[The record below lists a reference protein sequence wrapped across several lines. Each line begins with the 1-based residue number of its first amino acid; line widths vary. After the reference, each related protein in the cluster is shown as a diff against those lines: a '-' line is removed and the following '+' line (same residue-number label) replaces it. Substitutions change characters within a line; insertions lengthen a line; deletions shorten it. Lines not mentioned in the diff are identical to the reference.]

1 MGVRD
6 CRSTH
11 AVRRTS
17 ARLAAVGVLLLLLGS
32 LGWGLG
38 QALASSPSPSPSAE
52 KIVLRVGYVGE
63 PDNLN
68 PFVAQVF
75 PSYLIFSTNYDNL
88 VGIDPATLVPSKETG
103 LARDWSVDADG
114 KTWTFTM
121 RDTAEWQDN
130 GQPVTA
136 QDVVFTYDYIL
147 KNDMSNFTS
156 YTAGI
161 TRVTALDEYTVQM
174 ACSAPKADMLLSLN
188 SIPVLP
194 EHIWAEV
201 PPKLAGTNYPNDPP
215 IVGSGAFQ
223 CVKYKK
229 SNYVIMEA
237 NKGYWRGAPKIDEL
251 IFQCYTNEDT
261 MAQDLKA
268 GTLDACTGL
277 LNTQIQMFKNTPAVK
292 VEPIRI
298 NGYDDVVFNCY
309 EPPAGGKSLGN
320 PVLRDW
326 KFRQALQWA
335 VDKQKIVSV
344 VYYGDARP
352 ADAVITAGYYTN
364 PDWHWSP
371 PADQAYTFDLAKAGE
386 ALTAAGY
393 PLKNGARVD
402 KQGTPITLR
411 LWARQSS
418 PTSQA
423 IGKMLAGWLRQLGL
437 KIDLATLDNGALM
450 AKIFNTDAGTFAPDF
465 DLCIWG
471 WYNGTE
477 PGQGVSY
484 FCTDQINGWSD
495 SAYSNPEFDKLYT
508 LQMHTIDT
516 AKRKAI
522 LDQMQ
527 QIIYEES
534 PYLLL
539 TYFTDT
545 EGWNTAKWTGWVR
558 SPAGYGNVVNQTG
571 LVATYLFVEPKT
583 TAVSTSG
590 GSGGGSSTALWVGV
604 IAVAV
609 VGAVILVLLRRR
621 RSQTMEE

>member
-1 MGVRD
+1 MGVGDRQH
-6 CRSTH
+6 SH
-11 AVRRTS
+11 AYRRTS
-17 ARLAAVGVLLLLLGS
+17 ARLAAVGVLLLLLCS

-52 KIVLRVGYVGE
+52 KVVLRVGYVGE

-75 PSYLIFSTNYDNL
+75 PSYLIFSTNYDYL

-103 LARDWSVDADG
+103 LARDWSVSADG
-114 KTWTFTM
+114 KTWTFTL
-121 RDTAEWQDN
+121 RDTARWQDN

-161 TRVTALDEYTVQM
+161 TRVTALDQYTVQM

-277 LNTQIQMFKNTPAVK
+277 LNTQIQMFKNTPTVE

-352 ADAVITAGYYTN
+352 ADAVIIGRLLHE
-364 PDWHWSP
+364 PR
-371 PADQAYTFDLAKAGE
+371 LALVATGR
-386 ALTAAGY
+386 
-393 PLKNGARVD
+393 P
-402 KQGTPITLR
+402 
-411 LWARQSS
+411 
-418 PTSQA
+418 
-423 IGKMLAGWLRQLGL
+423 GL
-437 KIDLATLDNGALM
+437 HVR
-450 AKIFNTDAGTFAPDF
+450 
-465 DLCIWG
+465 
-471 WYNGTE
+471 
-477 PGQGVSY
+477 PGQGRRG
-484 FCTDQINGWSD
+484 TDGRRLPAQER
-495 SAYSNPEFDKLYT
+495 SAGRQAGHAHHAAPLGSPVQPHEPGDRQDAGRLAAAARSQDRARDPRQRRPHGQD
-508 LQMHTIDT
+508 LQHGRRHVRPGLRPVHLGLVQRHRPR
-516 AKRKAI
+516 AGR
-522 LDQMQ
+522 
-527 QIIYEES
+527 E
-534 PYLLL
+534 LLL
-539 TYFTDT
+539 HRPDQRL
-545 EGWNTAKWTGWVR
+545 ERQRLLQPRVR
-558 SPAGYGNVVNQTG
+558 QA
-571 LVATYLFVEPKT
+571 LHVADARHRHGQAQGDPRPDAADHL
-583 TAVSTSG
+583 
-590 GSGGGSSTALWVGV
+590 
-604 IAVAV
+604 
-609 VGAVILVLLRRR
+609 
-621 RSQTMEE
+621 